1 MKKKLI
7 FVLLL
12 FVYGCGYTAMYS
24 GVQTN
29 DLKIIV
35 LSENGDIE
43 INNLVKNQIKI
54 FSKQQSKNIFKINL
68 NSDYDKNIISKDTA
82 GVATNY
88 KINTKI
94 NFVFNKNN
102 EEYKINFEESFN
114 VKNISNTHEQRNY
127 EKTIIENFTKSA
139 VERLIKKLISINDN

>member
-1 MKKKLI
+1 M
-7 FVLLL
+7 
-12 FVYGCGYTAMYS
+12 
-24 GVQTN
+24 
-29 DLKIIV
+29 
-35 LSENGDIE
+35 
-43 INNLVKNQIKI
+43 
-54 FSKQQSKNIFKINL
+54 
-68 NSDYDKNIISKDTA
+68 NSDYDKDIISKDTA

-114 VKNISNTHEQRNY
+114 VKNISNTYEQRNY